1 MKCIINKITKEVTR
15 VDNTKADTLVSN
27 NTHEYTNKA
36 NWKKKGRK
44 YG

>member
-1 MKCIINKITKEVTR
+1 MKCIINKTTKDVTR
-15 VDNTKADTLVSN
+15 VYDSEACVLVSN
-27 NTHEYTNKA
+27 GTHEYTNKA